1 MQETVVSCPY
11 CGEMISV
18 LVDASDAGHE
28 YFEDCS
34 VCCSPILF
42 QLSQDNTAEISLIL
56 KRDDE

>member
-1 MQETVVSCPY
+1 MEEVAIGCPY
-11 CGEMISV
+11 CGEMIDI
-18 LVDASDAGHE
+18 LIDASAGEHE

-42 QLSQDNTAEISLIL
+42 QVTIDEGSNLEVYA